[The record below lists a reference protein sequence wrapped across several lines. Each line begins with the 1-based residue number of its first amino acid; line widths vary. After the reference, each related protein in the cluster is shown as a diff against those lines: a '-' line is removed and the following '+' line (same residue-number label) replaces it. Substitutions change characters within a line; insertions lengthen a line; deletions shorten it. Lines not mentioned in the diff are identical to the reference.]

1 MKKIIIPILLIILGS
16 TFLLPQETPQDSPKD
31 PFEETE
37 DEVITPTTPKSA
49 VGMRISSFGILSSIA
64 DRFAIEHPKIS
75 GTSYSF
81 EVRAFGS
88 KGLKSP
94 ATWVFSMEYSSL
106 SGSGTFQESEN
117 KRKYENAYGEAY
129 QISMCGTVLI
139 NFFPRLPVH
148 PYIGFGLG
156 LGRISYWFE
165 GVYEDDIGTP
175 MKETER
181 GNMIVPVAHLPI
193 GIVGNI
199 SDTVE
204 IRLEGG
210 FKNGFYI
217 GLAAS
222 YYF

>member
-1 MKKIIIPILLIILGS
+1 
-16 TFLLPQETPQDSPKD
+16 
-31 PFEETE
+31 
-37 DEVITPTTPKSA
+37 
-49 VGMRISSFGILSSIA
+49 
-64 DRFAIEHPKIS
+64 
-75 GTSYSF
+75 
-81 EVRAFGS
+81 
-88 KGLKSP
+88 
-94 ATWVFSMEYSSL
+94 
-106 SGSGTFQESEN
+106 
-117 KRKYENAYGEAY
+117 
-129 QISMCGTVLI
+129 MCGTVLI